1 MPNFVEIA
9 VNVPHVRDVYH
20 YSVPARLREKITPGH
35 LVTAPFG
42 RQTVQGIVLQAIQ
55 QPQVPQTKDILNILD
70 PQPVVTPTQIELA
83 RHLAETTLTPLGIC
97 VHAMLPS
104 GLSKKADSLYKFT
117 KRSQE
122 RLEAGEEVYSTLT
135 PAQERLVDLLA
146 ERGPLRGRQIQHALP
161 RKRWRATARALE
173 RRGVIESQAVLQA
186 PSVRPKSVRF
196 VELTCSPE
204 EAQEQMET
212 LAQAGYPDALERR
225 QAILR
230 LLLENP
236 DPLPVSHIYRE
247 TGGNLADLR
256 QLAKRDLLRI
266 TEETVLRDPLED
278 LTPPPPQQLT
288 LTKAQQEVW
297 NIIRQA
303 LEKSPGSPRHLVQRD
318 GDFQGQ
324 KPFLLYGVTGS
335 GKTEI
340 YLQAVKKVQEQGRQA
355 LILVPEIA
363 LTPQTVRRFLRRFP
377 GEVGVIHSQLS
388 AGERYDTWRMAREGE
403 ISVVVG
409 PRSALFTPF
418 PQVGLIVV
426 DECHD
431 ESYYQSE
438 NPPLYHAQEAAMAYA
453 RLSGGACIL
462 GSATPNVTST
472 YRAAQGEMEA
482 LSLPERILA
491 HRDTVKA
498 QVAGTGQTPPSPRYQ
513 PLDDHLQMAEL
524 PPVEVVDMRRE
535 LKSGNRSIF
544 SRSLQEALGQVLA
557 REQQAI
563 LFLNRRGTSTYV
575 FCRDCGQAL
584 ECPRCDTSLTYH
596 RWDSTL
602 RCHRCG
608 YERKMPTRCPACG
621 SSHIKQYG
629 TGTEQV
635 ERKLKALHPGIRTL
649 RWDRD
654 TTRQKGAHEQIM
666 EKFSAHEADVLIGTQ
681 MLAKGLDLPLV
692 TLVGIVLA
700 DMGLNFP
707 DYRTNERTFQI
718 LTQVAGRA
726 GRSPLGGDVILQTFQ
741 PEHFVMQAAAGHNYR
756 AFYGQEIAHRREL
769 GYPPFSKLVRLET
782 RSPRVKEVEERAKK
796 LAKKIRGWIE
806 DEGYR
811 GTEII
816 GPVPCFFGRVRG
828 EYRWHII
835 LRGPNPEEMLRGR
848 MTGSE
853 PPFGGATRWKVEVE
867 PVSLL

>member
-1 MPNFVEIA
+1 MPHFVEIA

-42 RQTVQGIVLQAIQ
+42 RQTVQGIVLRALDR
-55 QPQVPQTKDILNILD
+55 PQVPKTKDILNLLD
-70 PQPVVTPTQIELA
+70 AQPVVTPSQIELA
-83 RHLAETTLTPLGIC
+83 KHLAETTLTPLGVC

-104 GLSKKADSLYKFT
+104 GLSKKADSLYSFT

-122 RLEAGEEVYSTLT
+122 RLKSGEEVYSTLT
-135 PAQERLVDLLA
+135 PAQTRLVDLLA
-146 ERGPLRGRQIQHALP
+146 ERGPLRGRQIQRSLP
-161 RKRWRATARALE
+161 RKRWQATARALE

-196 VELTCSPE
+196 VALAASPE
-204 EAQEQMET
+204 EAQARMGT
-212 LAQAGYPDALERR
+212 LAQEGYPDALARR
-225 QAILR
+225 QEIIR
-230 LLLENP
+230 LLIAAP
-236 DPLPVSHIYRE
+236 DPLPVPTVYAE
-247 TGGNLADLR
+247 TDGNLADLR
-256 QLAKRDLLRI
+256 QLAKKGLLHI

-278 LTPPPPQQLT
+278 LSPPPPQQLT

-297 NIIRQA
+297 DILRTA
-303 LEKSPGSPRHLVQRD
+303 MEESAASPGHLK
-318 GDFQGQ
+318 GAGEFQAQ

-340 YLQAVKKVQEQGRQA
+340 YLRAVEKTLQQDRQA
-355 LILVPEIA
+355 IILVPEIA
-363 LTPQTVRRFLRRFP
+363 LTPQTVTRFLRRFP
-377 GEVGVIHSQLS
+377 DQVGVIHSQLS
-388 AGERYDTWRMAREGE
+388 AGERYDTWRRARARE

-431 ESYYQSE
+431 DSYYQAE
-438 NPPLYHAQEAAMAYA
+438 NPPLYHAQEAATAYA
-453 RLSGGACIL
+453 RLSGAVCVL

-472 YRAAQGEMEA
+472 YRAAQGKWQA

-491 HRDTVKA
+491 HRDTVHA
-498 QVAGTGQTPPSPRYQ
+498 QVAETGQTPPSPRYQ

-544 SRSLQEALGQVLA
+544 SHSLQDKLGQVLA

-584 ECPRCDTSLTYH
+584 ECPRCDISLTYH

-602 RCHRCG
+602 RCHRCS
-608 YERKMPTRCPACG
+608 YERKMPQRCPACK
-621 SSHIKQYG
+621 SKKIKQYG

-635 ERKLKALHPGIRTL
+635 ERALKSLFPKARTL

-654 TTRQKGAHEQIM
+654 TTRQKGGHAQIM
-666 EKFSAHEADVLIGTQ
+666 DAFRMHEADVLVGTQ

-726 GRSPLGGDVILQTFQ
+726 GRSPLGGNVILQTFQ
-741 PEHFVMQAAAGHNYR
+741 PEHFVMQAAAGHDYR
-756 AFYGQEIAHRREL
+756 AFYRQEIAHRREL

-782 RSPRVKEVEERAKK
+782 RSLKAAEAEERAKK
-796 LAKKIRGWIE
+796 LARKIRGWLEEE
-806 DEGYR
+806 DYR
-811 GTEII
+811 ATEMV
-816 GPVPCFFGRVRG
+816 GPVPCFFERVRG
-828 EYRWHII
+828 KYRWQII
-835 LRGPNPEEMLRGR
+835 LRGPNPAAMLKSR
-848 MTGSE
+848 MPGNE
-853 PPFGGATRWKVEVE
+853 WKVEVG
-867 PVSLL
+867 PVSVL